1 MTTPDDPQSY
11 FKVGDNGRDRYS
23 NPFYNIPLQYLPMN
37 IEGMLLWAEHFL
49 YRNGFYK
56 QALNRIANYFITSV
70 TIECDDE
77 EAKNKYQEVLDELQ
91 WKKICSKAGLN
102 LLAYG
107 NEFITVNQG
116 FHRYLACPSCNK
128 TTNIDKLQNY
138 EFHKCK
144 YTMTCLKCGYKGEHK
159 INDKPSTD
167 IDKIHV
173 VHWPAKEIKIRYED
187 TTGEAE
193 YFWDIPQQ
201 YAKKVTTK
209 NNKFYSKK
217 TPQVI
222 FDCVNNKTMLAFNT
236 KNFVHLKLDT
246 PSTIRTDGKAIP
258 PSMFLFEDLFMLQT
272 LKRYNEVIC
281 FEDIAPF
288 RVITMG
294 DGSNPAA
301 NPMLNQNG
309 AVWTGAVDDMI
320 DEHRR
325 DPGAYHKFPFPLNY
339 QQLGGEGTKLAPVE
353 MMEHAKNAILNA
365 LDIPVEMFQMSLQQT
380 QAAGPMLRMFENA
393 WGVIPA
399 NYNRLLAHLGMV
411 IGNIMGLPKAKI
423 SLIPITF
430 SDDMDRKSVISQL
443 VSANAIARS
452 ELLKLYNFDYEDQIR
467 KKKQEDR
474 ITKEIE
480 MEEQEKDQ
488 LAQSTQQNVMQ
499 LLQGQQQQGAG
510 GQPGGGGQAPAGGG
524 GGGGTPQDTLEK
536 AQQIAQQ
543 LFPQDGA
550 QRRSQLQQIKGQD
563 QDLYALVK
571 SQLEQMTSQSRSQG
585 LSGAKQQAA
594 QQPQQ

>member
-1 MTTPDDPQSY
+1 MTSPDDPQSY

-23 NPFYNIPLQYLPMN
+23 NPFYNIPLQYMPMN

-49 YRNGFYK
+49 FRNGFYK
-56 QALNRIANYFITSV
+56 QALNRIANYFVTSL
-70 TIECDDE
+70 TIECDDD
-77 EAKNKYQEVLDELQ
+77 EAKKQYQDILEQLK
-91 WKKICSKAGLN
+91 WKQICSKAGLD

-116 FHRYLACPSCNK
+116 FHRYLACPSCHKSN
-128 TTNIDKLQNY
+128 NIDKLQNY
-138 EFHKCK
+138 EFNKGK
-144 YTMTCLKCGYKGEHK
+144 YMMQCLKCGYKGEHK
-159 INDKPSTD
+159 CVDKPATD

-173 VHWPAKEIKIRYED
+173 VHWPAKEIKIRYEE

-217 TPQVI
+217 TPQIV
-222 FDCVNNKTMLAFNT
+222 FECVFNKTMLAFNS
-236 KNFVHLKLDT
+236 KNFLHLKLDT
-246 PSTIRTDGKAIP
+246 PNTIRTDGKAIP
-258 PSMFLFEDLFMLQT
+258 PSMFVFEDLFMLQT

-288 RVITMG
+288 RVISMG
-294 DGSNPAA
+294 DSSNPAA
-301 NPMLNQNG
+301 NPLLNQNG
-309 AVWTGAVDDMI
+309 SVWTQAVDTMI
-320 DEHRR
+320 EEHRR
-325 DPGAYHKFPFPLNY
+325 DPGSYHKFAFPINY

-365 LDIPVEMFQMSLQQT
+365 LDVPVEMFQMSFQQ

-393 WGVIPA
+393 WSVIPSS
-399 NYNRLLAHLGMV
+399 YNTLLNHLGEV
-411 IGNIMGLPKAKI
+411 IGNIVGLPKAKI

-452 ELLKLYNFDYEDQIR
+452 ELLGLYNFDYEDQVR
-467 KKKQEDR
+467 KKMQEDR
-474 ITKEIE
+474 ITKEIQE
-480 MEEQEKDQ
+480 EEQEKDQ
-488 LAQSTQQNVMQ
+488 IAQATQQNMMQ
-499 LLQGQQQQGAG
+499 MLQGGQQQGGAP
-510 GQPGGGGQAPAGGG
+510 GQPGQAGGG
-524 GGGGTPQDTLEK
+524 GGVTPQDALAK

-543 LFPQDGA
+543 LFPMDGA
-550 QRRSQLQQIKGQD
+550 QRRAQLQQIKGED
-563 QDLYALVK
+563 QELYAQVK
-571 SQLEQMTSQSRSQG
+571 AQLEQMTSQSKSQG
-585 LSGAKQQAA
+585 LQGAKQQA

>member
-23 NPFYNIPLQYLPMN
+23 NPFYNVPLQYLPLN

-56 QALNRIANYFITSV
+56 QALNRIANYFITSL

-77 EAKNKYQEVLDELQ
+77 EAKKTYQKTLDNLH
-91 WKKICSKAGLN
+91 WKQVCAKAGLN

-116 FHRYLACPSCNK
+116 FYRYLNCPQCGKSS
-128 TTNIDKLQNY
+128 NIDKLQNY
-138 EFHKCK
+138 EFNKNK
-144 YTMTCLKCGYKGEHK
+144 YSMACLKCGYKGEHK
-159 INDKPSTD
+159 CVDKPAND
-167 IDKIHV
+167 VAKIHV
-173 VHWPAKEIKIRYED
+173 VHWPAKEIKIRHEE
-187 TTGEAE
+187 TTGESE

-217 TPQVI
+217 TPQI
-222 FDCVNNKTMLAFNT
+222 IYECVQNKTMLAFNT
-236 KNFVHLKLDT
+236 KNFVHIKLDT

-258 PSMFLFEDLFMLQT
+258 PSMFIFEDFFMLQT

-288 RVITMG
+288 RVISMG
-294 DGSNPAA
+294 DSSNPAA
-301 NPMLNQNG
+301 NPLLNQNG
-309 AVWTGAVDDMI
+309 AVWTNAVDNMI
-320 DEHRR
+320 EEHRR
-325 DPGAYHKFPFPLNY
+325 DPGSYHKFAFPLNY
-339 QQLGGEGTKLAPVE
+339 QQLGGEGTKLAPVD
-353 MMEHAKNAILNA
+353 MMEHAKNSILNA
-365 LDIPVEMFQMSLQQT
+365 LDVPVEMFQMTFQQ

-393 WGVIPA
+393 WSVVPS
-399 NYNRLLAHLGMV
+399 NYNILLEHMGNV
-411 IGNIMGLPKAKI
+411 IGNILGLPKAKI

-452 ELLKLYNFDYEDQIR
+452 ELLKLYNFDYEDQVR
-467 KKKQEDR
+467 KKMQEDR
-474 ITKEIE
+474 VTQEIQQ
-480 MEEQEKDQ
+480 EEQEKDQ
-488 LAQSTQQNVMQ
+488 IAQATQQSLMQ
-499 LLQGQQQQGAG
+499 MLQGGQQ
-510 GQPGGGGQAPAGGG
+510 GQPGQPGQQAGG
-524 GGGGTPQDTLEK
+524 GGGGTPQDALEK

-543 LFPQDGA
+543 LFPMDGA

-563 QDLYALVK
+563 QDLYAQVK
-571 SQLEQMTSQSRSQG
+571 SQLEQMTSQSKSQG
-585 LSGAKQQAA
+585 LQGAKQQAA
-594 QQPQQ
+594 QPQQQ

>member
-56 QALNRIANYFITSV
+56 QALNRIANYFITSL

-77 EAKNKYQEVLDELQ
+77 EAKKTYQEVFEKLK
-91 WKKICSKAGLN
+91 WKQILSRAGLN

-107 NEFITVNQG
+107 NEFVTVNQG
-116 FHRYLACPSCNK
+116 FYRYLNCPSCGK
-128 TTNIDKLQNY
+128 SSNIDKLQNY
-138 EFHKCK
+138 EFNKGK
-144 YTMTCLKCGYKGEHK
+144 YSMSCLKCGYKGEHK
-159 INDKPSTD
+159 CNDKPAND
-167 IDKIHV
+167 VDKIHV
-173 VHWPAKEIKIRYED
+173 VNWPAKEIKIRYEE

-217 TPQVI
+217 TPQII
-222 FDCVNNKTMLAFNT
+222 FECVYNKTMLSFNS

-258 PSMFLFEDLFMLQT
+258 PSMFIFEDLFMLQT

-288 RVITMG
+288 RVISMG

-301 NPMLNQNG
+301 NPLLNQNG
-309 AVWTGAVDDMI
+309 ALWTNAVDTMI
-320 DEHRR
+320 EEHRR
-325 DPGAYHKFPFPLNY
+325 DPGSYHKFAFPLNY

-353 MMEHAKNAILNA
+353 MMEHAKNSILNA
-365 LDIPVEMFQMSLQQT
+365 LDVPVEMFQMSFNQ
-380 QAAGPMLRMFENA
+380 QAAGPMLRLFENA
-393 WGVIPA
+393 WSVVPS
-399 NYNRLLAHLGMV
+399 NYNTLLNHVAEV
-411 IGNIMGLPKAKI
+411 VSNIMGLPKAKVG
-423 SLIPITF
+423 LVPITL
-430 SDDMDRKSVISQL
+430 SDDMERKSVISQL

-452 ELLKLYNFDYEDQIR
+452 EMLKLYNFDYGDQVR
-467 KKKQEDR
+467 KKMEEDR
-474 ITKEIE
+474 MTKDIQT
-480 MEEQEKDQ
+480 EEQEKDQ
-488 LAQSTQQNVMQ
+488 ITQATQQSLMQ
-499 LLQGQQQQGAG
+499 MLQGNQQQQGAG
-510 GQPGGGGQAPAGGG
+510 APGAGG
-524 GGGGTPQDTLEK
+524 GGGGTPQDALEN
-536 AQQIAQQ
+536 AQRIAQQ
-543 LFPQDGA
+543 LFPMDGA
-550 QRRSQLQQIKGQD
+550 QRRAQLQQIKGQD
-563 QDLYALVK
+563 QDLYAQVK
-571 SQLEQMTSQSRSQG
+571 TQLEQMTSQSKSQG
-585 LSGAKQQAA
+585 LQGAKQQASSGG
-594 QQPQQ
+594 QQ